1 MLKRGTR
8 ELEIHVE
15 KMYNHLL
22 ERINQ
27 VLFHLSLII
36 GLGFSTLHLIYHL
49 VKQITDSELIA
60 YFSDAFSVMCSS
72 LCKCFHHFFF
82 FLVRLQT
89 NFGCNENICK
99 VWKSNRHWGKNKTS
113 FQSYLTCP
121 PLIFNVSWQVC
132 FHRMVS
138 QGLFFQVYWSFLKA
152 SIQRFWKYFVITQMF
167 LKKICKGFFCLFL
180 TYCNDF

>member
-49 VKQITDSELIA
+49 VKQITDSDLIA

-72 LCKCFHHFFF
+72 LCKYFHHFFF
-82 FLVRLQT
+82 FRLGYRPILDAMKTFAKSENPIDIEVRTRL
-89 NFGCNENICK
+89 
-99 VWKSNRHWGKNKTS
+99 H
-113 FQSYLTCP
+113 
-121 PLIFNVSWQVC
+121 FN
-132 FHRMVS
+132 H
-138 QGLFFQVYWSFLKA
+138 
-152 SIQRFWKYFVITQMF
+152 I
-167 LKKICKGFFCLFL
+167 
-180 TYCNDF
+180 

>member
-1 MLKRGTR
+1 MQ

-27 VLFHLSLII
+27 ILFHLSLII

-49 VKQITDSELIA
+49 LKQITDSELDCIFFWCIQCHVQLFMQV
-60 YFSDAFSVMCSS
+60 FSP
-72 LCKCFHHFFF
+72 FFF
-82 FLVRLQT
+82 FSVRLQT

-121 PLIFNVSWQVC
+121 PSIFNVSWQVC

-152 SIQRFWKYFVITQMF
+152 SIQRCWKYFVITQMF